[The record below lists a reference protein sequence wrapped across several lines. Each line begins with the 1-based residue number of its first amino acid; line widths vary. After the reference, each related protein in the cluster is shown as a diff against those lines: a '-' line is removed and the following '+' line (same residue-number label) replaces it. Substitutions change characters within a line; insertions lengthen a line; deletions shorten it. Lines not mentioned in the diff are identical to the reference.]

1 MKRKYFV
8 WTPEATKCFL
18 DVWETNLKSF
28 RGKRKKTLIQKDMA
42 EGMSD
47 FGVTR
52 IEIKAKLQV
61 MTKRYRNEALEFS
74 KTGVRPKW
82 EYFSRLRNIFERED
96 DDFGEV
102 LEVTENADNIIDISD
117 HESSSSEF
125 EFPEPACKIFRRD
138 LDTNVEEN
146 DHIHYYYRRPI
157 DVEEEKLAI
166 QKETLHVMRSMAKN
180 LSNMYATSLDFL

>member
-102 LEVTENADNIIDISD
+102 LETISSTFQITN
-117 HESSSSEF
+117 HHRANSN
-125 EFPEPACKIFRRD
+125 FR
-138 LDTNVEEN
+138 NQ
-146 DHIHYYYRRPI
+146 
-157 DVEEEKLAI
+157 LA
-166 QKETLHVMRSMAKN
+166 R
-180 LSNMYATSLDFL
+180 SLDVIWIQMWKRMIISITIIGGL

>member
-1 MKRKYFV
+1 
-8 WTPEATKCFL
+8 
-18 DVWETNLKSF
+18 
-28 RGKRKKTLIQKDMA
+28 MA

-61 MTKRYRNEALEFS
+61 MTKRYRYKSIICPYYPYSNKLINISACSNEALEFS

-102 LEVTENADNIIDISD
+102 LEVTENAG
-117 HESSSSEF
+117 
-125 EFPEPACKIFRRD
+125 K
-138 LDTNVEEN
+138 
-146 DHIHYYYRRPI
+146 YY
-157 DVEEEKLAI
+157 
-166 QKETLHVMRSMAKN
+166 
-180 LSNMYATSLDFL
+180 F